1 MRKTLSYL
9 FILLCVAACSDN
21 EDPKGIVSVETL
33 TNIRVLFGTAFND
46 IGLPIKATVH
56 YSDNTS
62 EEVTITFDQGNYN
75 PNVAGNY
82 DLEATLTLSSGTVNE
97 QNLKATITITVATLK
112 LKTVSIDGNL
122 RYSYFYN
129 DNDRLDYF
137 LVNSNDTKYTYSYD
151 ANDRVTQR
159 TREVGGLQYPEKYF
173 YHASGKLDRIEFY
186 SSTNVLAQTH
196 TYAYAGEKIDR
207 YDNSDQSIAGLKFRT
222 FMYDG
227 IDVTKVS
234 FDVGN
239 SWNYTYLKDKKV
251 FTPLILDLANPQNQ
265 VTHPAASF
273 TYVELNTYTSVY
285 EYNAQ
290 GYPTKETR
298 TYPGD
303 NNRVEVV
310 TNTYQ

>member
-1 MRKTLSYL
+1 MRKTLSSL
-9 FILLCVAACSDN
+9 FILCVAACSDN
-21 EDPKGIVSVETL
+21 EDSIGIVSVETL
-33 TNIRVLFGTAFND
+33 ENIRVLFGTAFND
-46 IGLPIKATVH
+46 IGLPTKATVN
-56 YSDNTS
+56 YTDNTS
-62 EEVTITFDQGNYN
+62 EEVTITFDPGNYN
-75 PNVAGNY
+75 PNVAGDY
-82 DLEATLTLSSGTVNE
+82 DLEAALTLASGTVNE
-97 QNLKATITITVATLK
+97 QNLKATITVTVATLK

-151 ANDRVTQR
+151 AANRVTQR

-186 SSTNVLAQTH
+186 SSTNVLGQTH
-196 TYAYAGEKIDR
+196 TYTYAGDKIDR
-207 YDNSDQSIAGLKFRT
+207 YDNSDQSIAGSKFRT
-222 FMYDG
+222 FTYDG
-227 IDVTKVS
+227 TDVTKVS

-239 SWNYTYLKDKKV
+239 SWNYTYLKDKNV

-285 EYNAQ
+285 EYNTQ

>member
-1 MRKTLSYL
+1 MKKILYCLVLILS
-9 FILLCVAACSDN
+9 AACSDN
-21 EDPKGIVSVETL
+21 EDPKGIVSVGTL
-33 TNIRVLFGTAFND
+33 TDIRVPFGTAFNA
-46 IGLPIKATVH
+46 IGLPTKVTVT

-62 EEVTITFDQGNYN
+62 EDVDITFAQGNYN
-75 PNVAGNY
+75 PNQAGEY
-82 DLEATLTLSSGTVNE
+82 DLEATLTLASGTVNE
-97 QNLKATITITVATLK
+97 QNLKATITVTVATLK

-122 RYSYFYN
+122 RYTYFYN

-151 ANDRVTQR
+151 VNNRVTQR
-159 TREVGGLQYPEKYF
+159 VRELAGNQYPEKYF
-173 YHASGKLDRIEFY
+173 YHANGKLDRIEFY
-186 SSTNVLAQTH
+186 STTNVLGQTH
-196 TYAYAGEKIDR
+196 TYTYTGDKIDR
-207 YDNSDQSIAGLKFRT
+207 YDNSDQSVAGLKFRT
-222 FMYDG
+222 FTYSG
-227 IDVTKVS
+227 TDVTKVS

-239 SWNYTYLKDKKV
+239 SWNYTYLTDKKV

-265 VTHPAASF
+265 VTHPVASF

-303 NNRVEVV
+303 NNRIEVV